1 LVDLRQTAGGGLR
14 YNISIAETEDA
25 PVKISSI
32 HVALLT
38 AIGILAFV
46 GAVGTAVPAA
56 AKCMIDEGYGRYTP
70 CEAFYKSKKCM
81 IDEGNGRYTPCEA
94 LVRQGKAKKR

>member
-1 LVDLRQTAGGGLR
+1 MKT
-14 YNISIAETEDA
+14 
-25 PVKISSI
+25 SSI

-38 AIGILAFV
+38 AVGVLAFM
-46 GAVGTAVPAA
+46 GTVSAAVPAG
-56 AKCMIDEGYGRYTP
+56 KCMIEEGYGRYTP

-94 LVRQGKAKKR
+94 LVRQKKTKKKR